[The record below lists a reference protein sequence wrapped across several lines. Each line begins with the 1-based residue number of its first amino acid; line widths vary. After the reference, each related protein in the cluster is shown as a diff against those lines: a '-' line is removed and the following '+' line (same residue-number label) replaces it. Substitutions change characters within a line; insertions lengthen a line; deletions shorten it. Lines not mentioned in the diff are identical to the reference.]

1 MEELFEINA
10 YRFIDKSSKLGMT
23 IYSRSREYAEKIIG
37 IHNICSCCHWV
48 PQRRKFVKQIFVNR
62 QPYELEQEQLYE
74 AKQKLLKRQNNY
86 AKKKK
91 LEATI

>member
-23 IYSRSREYAEKIIG
+23 IYSRSREYAEKIIE

-48 PQRRKFVKQIFVNR
+48 PKKGKKFVKQIFVSR
-62 QPYELEQEQLYE
+62 PPYELEQEQLDE
-74 AKQKLLKRQNNY
+74 AKQKLLRRQEKY
-86 AKKKK
+86 AQKKGN
-91 LEATI
+91 

>member
-1 MEELFEINA
+1 MEELFEINS

-48 PQRRKFVKQIFVNR
+48 PQRGKKFVKQIFVNKP
-62 QPYELEQEQLYE
+62 PYELEQEQLDE
-74 AKQKLLKRQNNY
+74 AKQKLLRRQDKY
-86 AKKKK
+86 VKK
-91 LEATI
+91 EED